1 MTSTPFSRRTSA
13 KRSCSS
19 WATFKYGMSSNSRR
33 SSVAGV
39 SDSSSSPGR
48 CSSTLLSFPIS
59 EKLWMP
65 EYISRAPF
73 PGMPAALSS
82 TARTP
87 RPVFPVRAAGTL
99 PTVRG
104 SFYRYYAVKYT
115 LSKGACDVSVL
126 LPFRVPVIPPALLPA
141 LCAIRPCPAP
151 AARRIHRSS

>member
-65 EYISRAPF
+65 GYIVVLPF
-73 PGMPAALSS
+73 PGCRRLSH
-82 TARTP
+82 
-87 RPVFPVRAAGTL
+87 RPPIHPDLFSLSVPPEL